1 MAFTSVYELPHFE
14 EEELPERC
22 NECNFVACDVGV
34 CIKDDFSQT
43 NFKEMG
49 MERANYEAALHDIF
63 EAAGLGNVNN
73 EFTLLNGKFQHC
85 ISIDQL
91 YVKKMLKM
99 LPEDVSVEVLSH
111 PNGKNYIKYVIFNGG
126 INPLNMLNLFWEMVE

>member
-1 MAFTSVYELPHFE
+1 MSFTSVYELPRFDE
-14 EEELPERC
+14 EIPQKCEGCKFTPCE
-22 NECNFVACDVGV
+22 VGV
-34 CIKDDFSQT
+34 CIKEDYSQKDFKDLT
-43 NFKEMG
+43 LL
-49 MERANYEAALHDIF
+49 ERSEYDFALNEIF
-63 EAAGLGNVNN
+63 EVAGLGNVNN

-99 LPEDVSVEVLSH
+99 LPDDVSVEVLSH
-111 PNGKNYIKYVIFNGG
+111 PNGKKHIKYVIFNGG